1 VPRIGPGGP
10 GGRCSARM
18 GPRPIR
24 TGIREELNYTLA
36 RRVIELPIGRRRVS
50 QPVPILLGA
59 RDG

>member
-1 VPRIGPGGP
+1 
-10 GGRCSARM
+10 M